1 MDRPPPPPPR
11 GSIRPPPPP
20 APRTSGV
27 NRSYSF
33 AFPRGFPGLVLAA
46 TMSMA
51 TFAVYYSHNQQVVD
65 RATMREGV
73 LRDKERIRSSRRM
86 KRRMGEGND
95 ENGE

>member
-1 MDRPPPPPPR
+1 
-11 GSIRPPPPP
+11 
-20 APRTSGV
+20 
-27 NRSYSF
+27 
-33 AFPRGFPGLVLAA
+33 
-46 TMSMA
+46 MSMA

-86 KRRMGEGND
+86 KRRMGEDND